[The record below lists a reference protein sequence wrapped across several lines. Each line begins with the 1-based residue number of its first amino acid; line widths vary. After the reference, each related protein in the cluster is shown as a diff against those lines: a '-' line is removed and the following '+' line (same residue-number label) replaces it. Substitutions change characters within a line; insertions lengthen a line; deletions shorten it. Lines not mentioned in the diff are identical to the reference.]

1 MLIKNLGQISLPRL
15 HKLNN
20 GVFFESLYLA
30 KTELWQSIKIYLF
43 LWQFITIF
51 QFESLLLY
59 KYTWNGSSI
68 VSFLNFNISKNFL
81 YNPIQLSSTLQNYLP
96 LTLPLTLNFYLVYI
110 GGTYYAII
118 FMWPVVRLGEEESF
132 LSRKVSTLPLNTLLY
147 Y

>member
-1 MLIKNLGQISLPRL
+1 MGQISLPRL

-51 QFESLLLY
+51 QFESLLIY
-59 KYTWNGSSI
+59 KYTWNKSSI
-68 VSFLNFNISKNFL
+68 FSFLNFNISKNFL
-81 YNPIQLSSTLQNYLP
+81 HNPIQLSSTLQNHLF
-96 LTLPLTLNFYLVYI
+96 LTLPLVLNFYLVYI

-118 FMWPVVRLGEEESF
+118 FIWPIVRLEEEKSF
-132 LSRKVSTLPLNTLLY
+132 LSKKVSTLPLNTLLY